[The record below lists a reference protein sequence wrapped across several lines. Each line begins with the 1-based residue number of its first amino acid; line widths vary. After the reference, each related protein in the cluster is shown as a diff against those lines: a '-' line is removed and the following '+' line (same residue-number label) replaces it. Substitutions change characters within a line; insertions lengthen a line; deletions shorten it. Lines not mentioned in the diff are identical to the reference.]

1 MHTDIFFDVENELA
15 LRKRVMVNFL
25 STKVDREALIAFQLF
40 KKKTQTQSLSKE
52 KKQPIF
58 FFYSLTLL
66 ERQMRYLSLEG
77 RPLTY

>member
-1 MHTDIFFDVENELA
+1 MHTDIFDVENELA

-25 STKVDREALIAFQLF
+25 STKMDREALIAFQLF
-40 KKKTQTQSLSKE
+40 KKRHKLNPYRR
-52 KKQPIF
+52 KKAAYL